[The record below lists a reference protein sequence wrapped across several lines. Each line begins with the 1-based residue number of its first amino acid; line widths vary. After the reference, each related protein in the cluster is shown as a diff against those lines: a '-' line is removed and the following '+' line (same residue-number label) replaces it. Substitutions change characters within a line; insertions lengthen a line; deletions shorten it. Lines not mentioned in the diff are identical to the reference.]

1 MQPHWLRLKG
11 FRGIRDGLGS
21 DELILDLDQ
30 LAEDATLVALAGANG
45 RGKTTILDNLHPYL
59 TMPSRATSTAG
70 FSYYDHVYLPESE
83 KELVWS
89 LLGQRYRS
97 HVVIR
102 SNGRRRT
109 EAFLFAWERGRWS
122 PVALADGTVSDGKV
136 ESYARCVEALCG
148 SAETFFTS
156 VFAAQGQR
164 PLSQYRNGEIKS
176 LLGELLGQEEI
187 VRWGQQAAETAR
199 LLKTGLAVLR
209 QERESI
215 GREAQRIA
223 GEQARVAD
231 AAVEATRYGQERDA
245 ASAALRAAQAKLAA
259 CLVEREQAAH
269 LLRQRDQLRDERTAL
284 IAHGRSEL
292 SALEAQ
298 DQREAEREQALRQRM
313 AQRIAALQSRRQV
326 LQRQAE
332 RSARLL
338 ELASSIRRAVMRL
351 PLAERV
357 ESLRQARVLDAR
369 TQVQQR
375 QQLQQALAANRQRQ
389 ADVEQAAGQAVLK
402 AEDLRRRF
410 GLTNEVPC
418 AGSEL
423 QGRCRLLGDA
433 HQAHALIPG
442 AEGQVRRL
450 GEQRQ
455 ALRAEHGELAARVD
469 ALASAPEVLAWSE
482 YCWENSRDR
491 ARQLSQRAA
500 RHGELEQAREALAEA
515 EQGLAALAP
524 EKATAEEAE
533 EGERI
538 VASRAAIGT
547 RRQQVAAHHRRRLD
561 ELEQALQALP
571 AWSPARLEQ
580 AEVTVVQ
587 AQARTEA
594 VDRAHLAALKRVQAH
609 AALSE
614 QAEIIAR
621 RERGLRQR
629 IARVEEALGIW
640 TLFARCMGADG
651 LIALAID
658 DAGPVLAG
666 LANDLLLACYGPRF
680 TLSIHTQLETA
691 NGLAREGF
699 EIVVHDA
706 DSGQSKPVALVSGG
720 ERVWINACLTRA
732 VALYLA
738 RQSGRRYAT
747 LFSDEADGALD
758 PERKRMWMRM
768 KREVLRLGGYGRE
781 YFISQSPEL
790 SAMADAVID
799 LEGSGSTDGG
809 VLKLLEAPGGSIS
822 R

>member
-11 FRGIRDGLGS
+11 FRGIRDGLGG
-21 DELILDLDQ
+21 DELILDLDR
-30 LAEDATLVALAGANG
+30 LAEDAALVALAGANG

-59 TMPSRATSTAG
+59 TMPSRATSAAG
-70 FSYYDHVYLPESE
+70 FSYYDHVHLPESE

-89 LLGQRYRS
+89 LSGRRYRS

-102 SNGRRRT
+102 NNGRRRT
-109 EAFLFAWERGRWS
+109 EAFLFAWEQDRWS
-122 PVALADGTVSDGKV
+122 PVALDDGTVSDGKV
-136 ESYARCVEALCG
+136 DSYARCVEALCG

-156 VFAAQGQR
+156 VFSAQGQR

-187 VRWGQQAAETAR
+187 VRWGQRAAETAR

-215 GREAQRIA
+215 EREAQRVA
-223 GEQARVAD
+223 DEQARVAD
-231 AAVEATRYGQERDA
+231 AAVEATRYDQERDV
-245 ASAALRAAQAKLAA
+245 ASAALRTAQAELAA
-259 CLVEREQAAH
+259 SRAEREQAAH
-269 LLRQRDQLRDERTAL
+269 RLRQRDRLRDERTAL

-292 SALEAQ
+292 AALEAQ
-298 DQREAEREQALRQRM
+298 DRREVERDQALRQRS
-313 AQRIAALQSRRQV
+313 AQRIAALQVRRQA
-326 LQRQAE
+326 LQRQAAH
-332 RSARLL
+332 STGLI
-338 ELASSIRRAVMRL
+338 ELTAAIRRAVARL

-369 TQVQQR
+369 AQVAQRKQVQQV
-375 QQLQQALAANRQRQ
+375 LAANRQRQ
-389 ADVEQAAGQAVLK
+389 ADIEQAAGQAVLK

-418 AGSEL
+418 AGSDL

-450 GEQRQ
+450 GEQQQ
-455 ALRAEHGELAARVD
+455 ALRAEHGELAARLD

-482 YCWENSRDR
+482 YRWEHSRDR
-491 ARQLSQRAA
+491 ARTLAQRAA
-500 RHGELEQAREALAEA
+500 RHGELEQARAALSEA
-515 EQGLAALAP
+515 EQGLAALVP
-524 EKATAEEAE
+524 EEATAEEVD

-538 VASRAAIGT
+538 AAARAAIET

-561 ELEQALQALP
+561 ELDRALQALP

-580 AEVTVVQ
+580 AEAAAAL

-594 VDRAHLAALKRVQAH
+594 VERAHLAALKRVQAH

-614 QAEIIAR
+614 QAEIIAG
-621 RERGLRQR
+621 REGELRQR
-629 IARVEEALGIW
+629 IARVEEALGTWI
-640 TLFARCMGADG
+640 LFARCMGADG
-651 LIALAID
+651 VIALAID

-680 TLSIHTQLETA
+680 TLSIHTQVETA
-691 NGLAREGF
+691 NGQAREGF

-738 RQSGRRYAT
+738 CQSGRRYAT

-781 YFISQSPEL
+781 YYVSQTPEL
-790 SAMADAVID
+790 TALADAVID
-799 LEGSGSTDGG
+799 LEGGGSADSG
-809 VLKLLEAPGGSIS
+809 VLRLMEVSVGRALS
-822 R
+822 